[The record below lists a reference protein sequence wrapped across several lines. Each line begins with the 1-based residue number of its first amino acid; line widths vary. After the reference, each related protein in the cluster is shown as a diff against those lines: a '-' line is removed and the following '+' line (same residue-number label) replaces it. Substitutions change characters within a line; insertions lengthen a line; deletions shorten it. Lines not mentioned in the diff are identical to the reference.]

1 MRNYTIEHLNSITLK
16 HSGQMCSNDHF
27 YQTTNANFPKQI
39 PTQSLLSNAT
49 SNHFFD
55 SQMKKTR
62 LKQYLQNFMQ
72 RQNAKKNKEQC
83 IKSKTSLR

>member
-49 SNHFFD
+49 SNHFFW
-55 SQMKKTR
+55 
-62 LKQYLQNFMQ
+62 LPNE
-72 RQNAKKNKEQC
+72 KNS
-83 IKSKTSLR
+83 SKTIPAKLYAAKECEKK